1 MYALYSSNDKQGHDR
16 QEKSGL
22 HWNGVLLM
30 ESGVETQLKDAIYE
44 IGRRLERIERDQD
57 RIHERLDRLEG
68 LRQLF
73 TAIEELQRYVAD
85 MDNQPVG
92 MAFTMLR

>member
-1 MYALYSSNDKQGHDR
+1 MYKANDKESHDR

-30 ESGVETQLKDAIYE
+30 ESGVETQLKDAIYD

-92 MAFTMLR
+92 MAFTQLR